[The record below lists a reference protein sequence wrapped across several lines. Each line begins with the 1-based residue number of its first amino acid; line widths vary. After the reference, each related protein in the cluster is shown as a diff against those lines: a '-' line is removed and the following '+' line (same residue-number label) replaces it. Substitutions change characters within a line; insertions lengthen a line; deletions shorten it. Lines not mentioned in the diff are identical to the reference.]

1 MKVALIPAR
10 GGSKRIPRKN
20 IKKFCGKPI
29 IGYSVEAAIKS
40 GLFDRV
46 VVSSDD
52 QEIIDIACSY
62 GAEAPF
68 IRPSEL
74 SDDFATTTDV
84 TLHAINTL
92 NLKFTDQICCIY
104 ATAPF
109 IRDIDLKSAY
119 TLLMSEKLDYVFSAT
134 EYRFPIQRALKINFD
149 GFSEMFQKEHETTR
163 SQDLEPAFHDAG
175 QFYFGTV
182 QAYLEGKGVL
192 TNSKSKPLMLPS
204 SKTQDIDTLNDWEF
218 AEALYLAD
226 QLNDQ

>member
-1 MKVALIPAR
+1 
-10 GGSKRIPRKN
+10 
-20 IKKFCGKPI
+20 
-29 IGYSVEAAIKS
+29 
-40 GLFDRV
+40 
-46 VVSSDD
+46 
-52 QEIIDIACSY
+52 
-62 GAEAPF
+62 
-68 IRPSEL
+68 
-74 SDDFATTTDV
+74 
-84 TLHAINTL
+84 
-92 NLKFTDQICCIY
+92 
-104 ATAPF
+104 
-109 IRDIDLKSAY
+109 
-119 TLLMSEKLDYVFSAT
+119 MSEKLDYVFSAT